1 MNILAI
7 GAHPDDI
14 EYGCGG
20 ILSKFVGE
28 KKNKIYFFVA
38 TEGEFGG
45 KAGARIKEQEKA
57 AKTLGVEKIFWGNFT
72 DTRLVVGRELIGS
85 IETAIK
91 ESNPDIILV
100 NYIEDSHQDHRALA
114 ESTVV
119 AARYSKKVLFYEDF
133 TSNNFEPDI
142 FVDIEPVIKKK
153 ERILRCHESQIE
165 REYPSGLDI
174 MESVRAVANFR
185 GFQAKVK
192 YAEGFRALRYLL
204 EDF

>member
-20 ILSKFVGE
+20 ALCKLTG
-28 KKNKIYFFVA
+28 KRNKIYFFVA

-45 KAGARIKEQEKA
+45 ESGTRIKEQKKA
-57 AKTLGVEKIFWGNFT
+57 AKMLKVKEIFWGNFT
-72 DTRLVVGRELIGS
+72 DTKLVVGRELIGS
-85 IETAIK
+85 IEKAIK
-91 ESNPDIILV
+91 VSNPDIIFV

-114 ESTVV
+114 EAAVV

-133 TSNNFEPDI
+133 TSKNFEPDI
-142 FVDIEPVIKKK
+142 FVDIEKVLKTK
-153 ERILRCHESQIE
+153 EKLLKYHKSQIE
-165 REYPSGLDI
+165 RDYPTGLDI

-192 YAEGFRALRYLL
+192 YAEGFTL
-204 EDF
+204 